1 MNTNYRASPEDNL
14 LSALFRN
21 IEPVGLAQLKLSAHG
36 IADIPQRTL
45 QYTMK
50 KLVSSGQ
57 VIQTG
62 AGPSVRYQ
70 LAKQAAL
77 NPETIRLSDVS
88 AEIIDL
94 VSRPQANRTPVGYDH
109 GFLNS
114 YQPNETGYL
123 TSQERL
129 TLAGIGRP
137 AMVGAEAGTYARQI
151 LGRLLIDLAWNSSR
165 LEGSTYSLLDTQ
177 RLIEFGRFAD
187 GHTALEAQMILN
199 HKDAIEFLVEGAA
212 ESSFNRTTILNLHAL
227 LANNLLADAAAV
239 GRLRTIGVGIGG
251 SVFMPLEIPQQ
262 IETQFDAILSKA
274 SAITDPFEQAF
285 FVMVHLPYLQPFD
298 DVNKRVSRLAAN
310 IPLVRANLAPLSFT
324 DVPQDLYTRAMLAIY
339 ELNRIEP
346 LKELFI
352 WAYQRSAARYVAVQ
366 QTIGEPDPFRLTYR
380 NELREVIAMVITGLV
395 GRQDVEKVIVE
406 ATPAT
411 VAAHDRETF
420 TQLVQSELL
429 VINDGNFA
437 RYRVRPSQFK
447 AWKDVWDR

>member
-1 MNTNYRASPEDNL
+1 MNTIYRATSEDQL
-14 LSALFRN
+14 LDALSQHAGP
-21 IEPVGLAQLKLSAHG
+21 IGLAQLKQSGRG

-45 QYTMK
+45 QHAMK
-50 KLVSSGQ
+50 KLVSEEQ
-57 VIQTG
+57 VIQSG

-70 LAKQAAL
+70 LAKQASPPAYAVQ
-77 NPETIRLSDVS
+77 LSDVS

-94 VSRPQANRTPVGYDH
+94 VSRPQASRSPVGYDH

-114 YQPNETGYL
+114 YQPNQTWYL
-123 TSQERL
+123 TGQERL
-129 TLAGIGRP
+129 TLSSNGRP

-187 GHTALEAQMILN
+187 GHSALEAQMILN

-212 ESSFNRTTILNLHAL
+212 EASFNRTTILNLHAL

-262 IETQFDAILSKA
+262 IEAQFNAILSKA

-310 IPLVRANLAPLSFT
+310 IPLIRANLAPLSFT

-346 LKELFI
+346 LKKLFI
-352 WAYQRSAARYVAVQ
+352 WAYRRSAARYTAVQ
-366 QTIGEPDPFRLTYR
+366 QTIGEPDPFRLAYR
-380 NELREVIAMVITGLV
+380 NELRDVIAMVITGLIK
-395 GRQDVEKVIVE
+395 RNDVESAISE
-406 ATPAT
+406 ATPTT
-411 VAAHDRETF
+411 VATQDRENF
-420 TQLVQSELL
+420 TQLVRDELL
-429 VINDGNFA
+429 VITDGNFA

-447 AWKDVWDR
+447 AWKDVWDG

>member
-1 MNTNYRASPEDNL
+1 VNRDPSEIHTVL
-14 LSALFRN
+14 
-21 IEPVGLAQLKLSAHG
+21 I
-36 IADIPQRTL
+36 
-45 QYTMK
+45 
-50 KLVSSGQ
+50 Q
-57 VIQTG
+57 VRD
-62 AGPSVRYQ
+62 P
-70 LAKQAAL
+70 
-77 NPETIRLSDVS
+77 
-88 AEIIDL
+88 
-94 VSRPQANRTPVGYDH
+94 ANRTPVGYDH

-114 YQPNETGYL
+114 YQPNETWYL
-123 TSQERL
+123 TEQERL

-151 LGRLLIDLAWNSSR
+151 LGRLLTDLAWNSSR

-212 ESSFNRTTILNLHAL
+212 ESNFNRTTILNLHAL
-227 LANNLLADAAAV
+227 LANNLLADASAV

-262 IETQFDAILSKA
+262 IEAQFDAILSKA

-285 FVMVHLPYLQPFD
+285 FAMVHLPYLQPFD

-310 IPLVRANLAPLSFT
+310 IPLIRANLAPLSFT

-380 NELREVIAMVITGLV
+380 NELREVMAMVITGLV
-395 GRQDVEKVIVE
+395 GRQDIESAIVE

-420 TQLVQSELL
+420 TQLVQGELL

-447 AWKDVWDR
+447 AWKDIWDG

>member
-1 MNTNYRASPEDNL
+1 MKSIYRAMPEDQL
-14 LSALFRN
+14 LDALSQHAGP
-21 IEPVGLAQLKLSAHG
+21 IGLAQLKKSGRG

-50 KLVSSGQ
+50 KLVNAGQ

-70 LAKQAAL
+70 LVKQATP
-77 NPETIRLSDVS
+77 NPDAIRLNEISS
-88 AEIIDL
+88 EIIEL
-94 VSRPQANRTPVGYDH
+94 VSRPQANRAPVGYDH

-114 YQPNETGYL
+114 YQPNETWYL
-123 TSQERL
+123 TKQERL

-262 IETQFDAILSKA
+262 IEAQFDAILSKA

-395 GRQDVEKVIVE
+395 GRQDVESAIVE

>member
-1 MNTNYRASPEDNL
+1 MNTNYRASPEDSIL
-14 LSALFRN
+14 AALSLHAFP
-21 IEPVGLAQLKLSAHG
+21 ISLAQLKLSG
-36 IADIPQRTL
+36 PSIADIPQRTL
-45 QYTMK
+45 QFTMK
-50 KLVSSGQ
+50 KLVGAGQ
-57 VIQTG
+57 VIQSG

-70 LAKQAAL
+70 LSKQASPTADAVQ
-77 NPETIRLSDVS
+77 LSDVS

-94 VSRPQANRTPVGYDH
+94 VSRPQASRSPVGYDY

-114 YQPNETGYL
+114 YQPNQTWYL
-123 TSQERL
+123 TGQERL
-129 TLAGIGRP
+129 ALSSNGRP

-199 HKDAIEFLVEGAA
+199 HKDAIEFLVKGAA

-227 LANNLLADAAAV
+227 LANNLLADVAAV

-262 IETQFDAILSKA
+262 IKAQFDAILSKA

-366 QTIGEPDPFRLTYR
+366 QTIGAPDPFRLTYR

-395 GRQDVEKVIVE
+395 RRQDVESAIVE

-420 TQLVQSELL
+420 TQLVQGELL

-447 AWKDVWDR
+447 AWKDVWDG